1 MQLVNFTEDEPIP
14 SEPLQHAVRNSPEGS
29 MEDRIRLQ
37 LEQLLEQKPVC
48 PRQTVRTLVALV
60 EFTQPDRS

>member
-1 MQLVNFTEDEPIP
+1 
-14 SEPLQHAVRNSPEGS
+14 